1 MKILVIT
8 DKLYPDEYGGS
19 CTVAYELISNWQ
31 KNNSVD
37 IFTCYPE
44 KTTNDNLFCGY
55 VNRNFKKSNLLSSAF
70 CLRKMLKKTEYD
82 VVVTHSVMSWFV
94 YYLATFYMCKMHELF
109 AVFHGPWHK
118 EAKLKYQGLN
128 SCWKLYLVVPMM
140 ICLEKLY
147 CRYNDNFIFLSKYMF
162 NQLCDISRSVANK
175 HIFFIPGGVNIQ
187 QNKRKYSKEEART
200 LLGLPQEKYIIFTLR
215 RLDKRMGLDN
225 AIKALESMSD
235 NTRKMFLLVVGG
247 SGNYEKILKRKAQP
261 IIDNV
266 LFTGFIPDEDVNKY
280 FCAAD
285 LFLVPT
291 LDLEGFGLVNLEAL
305 ACGLPVLATPQ
316 GGMLELADIFDGM
329 YLTADKSYSAIRDGI
344 LGLSK
349 KIVMVKDDM
358 KAYDWENIAQR
369 YIDVFTQSLG
379 LGIGDETAP
388 L

>member
-44 KTTNDNLFCGY
+44 KKTNDNLFYGH
-55 VNRNFKKSNLLSSAF
+55 VNRNFNKSNLVSSAF

-94 YYLATFYMCKMHELF
+94 YYLATFYMRKIHKLF
-109 AVFHGPWHK
+109 TVFHGPWHK
-118 EAKLKYQGLN
+118 EAKLKYQGIN
-128 SCWKLYLVVPMM
+128 SHWKLYFVVPMM
-140 ICLEKLY
+140 MCLEKLY
-147 CRYNDNFIFLSKYMF
+147 CRYNDNYIFLSKYMF
-162 NQLCDISRSVANK
+162 DQLCDISSSVVNK
-175 HIFFIPGGVNIQ
+175 HIFFIPGGVDTQ
-187 QNKRKYSKEEART
+187 QYKRKYSKVEARA
-200 LLGLPQEKYIIFTLR
+200 LVDLPQDKYIIFTLR

-225 AIKALESMSD
+225 AIEALKCMDESE
-235 NTRKMFLLVVGG
+235 RKRFLLVIGG
-247 SGNYEKILKRKAQP
+247 SGDYATVLKRKAQS

-266 LFTGFIPDEDVNKY
+266 IFTGFIPDEDVNKY

-285 LFLVPT
+285 LFVLPS

-316 GGMLELADIFDGM
+316 GGIVELADILDGM
-329 YLTADKSYSAIRDGI
+329 YLTVDNSSSAICDEI
-344 LGLSK
+344 LRLSEK
-349 KIVMVKDDM
+349 NIVVKDNM
-358 KAYDWENIAQR
+358 EMYDWSKIAQR
-369 YIDVFTQSLG
+369 YIDIFSK
-379 LGIGDETAP
+379 
-388 L
+388 

>member
-55 VNRNFKKSNLLSSAF
+55 VNRNFKKSNLVSSAF

-94 YYLATFYMCKMHELF
+94 YYIATFYMCKIHKLF
-109 AVFHGPWHK
+109 TVFHGPWHK

-128 SCWKLYLVVPMM
+128 SYWKLYLVVPMM
-140 ICLEKLY
+140 MCLEKLY
-147 CRYNDNFIFLSKYMF
+147 CRYNDNYIFLSKYMF
-162 NQLCDISRSVANK
+162 DQLCDISSSVVNK
-175 HIFFIPGGVNIQ
+175 HIFFIPGGVDTQ
-187 QNKRKYSKEEART
+187 QYKRKYSKVEARA
-200 LLGLPQEKYIIFTLR
+200 LVDLPQDKYIIFTLR

-225 AIKALESMSD
+225 AIEALKCMDESE
-235 NTRKMFLLVVGG
+235 RKRFLLVIGG
-247 SGNYEKILKRKAQP
+247 SGDYATVLKRKAQS

-266 LFTGFIPDEDVNKY
+266 IFTGFIPDEDVNKY

-285 LFLVPT
+285 LFVLPS

-316 GGMLELADIFDGM
+316 GGIVELADILDGM
-329 YLTADKSYSAIRDGI
+329 YLTVDNSSSAICDEI
-344 LGLSK
+344 LRLSEK
-349 KIVMVKDDM
+349 NIVVKDNM
-358 KAYDWENIAQR
+358 EMYDWSKIAQR
-369 YIDVFTQSLG
+369 YIDIFSK
-379 LGIGDETAP
+379 
-388 L
+388 